1 MDEVDGTLI
10 SNHKGD
16 KKDHSLEFYIEF
28 LVDKIRAQ
36 SHGGAL
42 TSEAL
47 CDAARWNSQPGSDE
61 AVHVEHPEHGMKSS
75 RSTFTDLV

>member
-1 MDEVDGTLI
+1 MKLADLAGTLI

-42 TSEAL
+42 I
-47 CDAARWNSQPGSDE
+47 
-61 AVHVEHPEHGMKSS
+61 
-75 RSTFTDLV
+75 